1 MKNRK
6 DLLTELPQ
14 EAKVKKK
21 TKFSSL
27 KVLLGLL
34 AFFLSILGLNL
45 YQGES
50 SFSEAQEV
58 GVEEVIDG
66 DTIRVR
72 DLQTDE
78 IFRVRYLGIDTPE
91 LDGPGYESCF
101 SSQAKEKNEDLVL
114 DQKLILEFDIDRYDR
129 FGRTL
134 AYVYTSDI
142 LGEKETFVNLELLE
156 EGYARF
162 YLDKQNTLRQT
173 ELVQAALAAQEGF
186 SGLWGSC
193 GEAQF
198 NEECVIK
205 GNIDRL
211 GQKYYHLPGDK
222 YYSQTEI
229 NLLKED
235 QWLCTIEEA
244 EAKNFQRT
252 LQ

>member
-6 DLLTELPQ
+6 GLL
-14 EAKVKKK
+14 KI
-21 TKFSSL
+21 
-27 KVLLGLL
+27 LLGLL
-34 AFFLSILGLNL
+34 ALLLSLLGLNL
-45 YQGES
+45 YHGQPSSSES
-50 SFSEAQEV
+50 QEV
-58 GVEEVIDG
+58 EVEEVIDG

-72 DLQTDE
+72 DLESDE
-78 IFRVRYLGIDTPE
+78 VFRVRYLGIDTPE
-91 LDGPGYESCF
+91 LDGPDYESCF

-134 AYVYTSDI
+134 AYVYTSDE
-142 LGEKETFVNLELLE
+142 LGEKETFVNLELLQ

-162 YLDKQNTLRQT
+162 YLDKQNTLRQG
-173 ELVQAALAAQEGF
+173 ELVQAALAAREDF

-193 GEAQF
+193 GEARF
-198 NEECVIK
+198 DEKCLIK

-222 YYSQTEI
+222 YYSQTKI
-229 NLLKED
+229 NLLEEEE
-235 QWLCTIEEA
+235 WLCTIEEA
-244 EAKNFQRT
+244 EAKNFQRA

>member
-1 MKNRK
+1 MKEKIRESFLK
-6 DLLTELPQ
+6 ISIGLLTLLLSLMGFDFYQ
-14 EAKVKKK
+14 NQ
-21 TKFSSL
+21 SYSL
-27 KVLLGLL
+27 KT
-34 AFFLSILGLNL
+34 
-45 YQGES
+45 
-50 SFSEAQEV
+50 QEV
-58 GVEEVIDG
+58 KIEEVIDG

-72 DLQTDE
+72 DIESDE
-78 IFRVRYLGIDTPE
+78 VFRVRYLGIDTPE
-91 LDGPGYESCF
+91 LDGPDYESCF
-101 SSQAKEKNEDLVL
+101 GSQAKEKNEELVL

-134 AYVYTSDI
+134 AYVYISDE
-142 LGEKETFVNLELLE
+142 LEEKGTFVNLELLQ

-162 YLDKQNTLRQT
+162 YLDKQNILQQD
-173 ELVQAALAAQEGF
+173 ELVQAALTAQEDF

-193 GEAQF
+193 GETQF

-222 YYSQTEI
+222 YYSQTKV
-229 NLLKED
+229 NFLKED
-235 QWLCTIEEA
+235 QWLCTIKEA

>member
-1 MKNRK
+1 MEKRK
-6 DLLTELPQ
+6 GLL
-14 EAKVKKK
+14 KI
-21 TKFSSL
+21 F
-27 KVLLGLL
+27 LGLL
-34 AFFLSILGLNL
+34 ALLLSLLGLNL
-45 YQGES
+45 YQGQPYS
-50 SFSEAQEV
+50 SEIKEV
-58 GVEEVIDG
+58 EVEKVIDG

-72 DLQTDE
+72 DLESDE

-91 LDGPGYESCF
+91 LDGEDYESCF
-101 SSQAKEKNEDLVL
+101 GSQAKEKNEDLVL

-134 AYVYTSDI
+134 AYVYISDE
-142 LGEKETFVNLELLE
+142 LEEKGTFVNLELLQ

-162 YLDKQNTLRQT
+162 YLDKQNTLYQD
-173 ELVQAALAAQEGF
+173 ELVQAALSSQEDF

-222 YYSQTEI
+222 YYSQTEV
-229 NLLKED
+229 NFLKED

>member
-6 DLLTELPQ
+6 GLL
-14 EAKVKKK
+14 KI
-21 TKFSSL
+21 
-27 KVLLGLL
+27 LLGLL
-34 AFFLSILGLNL
+34 VLLFSLLGLNL
-45 YQGES
+45 YQGQLYSSES
-50 SFSEAQEV
+50 NEV
-58 GVEEVIDG
+58 AVEEVIDG

-72 DLQTDE
+72 DLETDE

-91 LDGPGYESCF
+91 LDGPDYESCF

-134 AYVYTSDI
+134 AYVYTLDE

-162 YLDKQNTLRQT
+162 YLDKQNTLRQG
-173 ELVQAALAAQEGF
+173 ELVQAALTAQEDF

-198 NEECVIK
+198 DEKCLIK

-222 YYSQTEI
+222 YYSQTKI
-229 NLLKED
+229 NLLEEEK
-235 QWLCTIEEA
+235 WLCTIEEA
-244 EAKNFQRT
+244 EAKNFQRA
-252 LQ
+252 LE